1 MADQSTSLEAG
12 AAVVRLPLA
21 YLLVFVLGYG
31 VRGAWYAMAVS
42 MVAQGILALYR
53 FRSGRWKTMR
63 V

>member
-21 YLLVFVLGYG
+21 YLLVFVLGYD
-31 VRGAWYAMAVS
+31 VPGAWYAMAVS
-42 MVAQGILALYR
+42 MVAQGILAFYR